1 MSDILITEF
10 MADAAVD
17 GLRSDFDVDY
27 DPSLADDQGAIPAR
41 LAGARAII
49 VRNRTQVTADLLDA
63 VPSVKCVGRLGVGL
77 DNIDM
82 AGAKDRG
89 VTVYPALGANNL
101 SVAEYVIE
109 NAMILLRGANNK
121 MAAMLAGEW
130 PRQAASGRE
139 LSGKTLGLVGYGSIA
154 QDTAGI
160 AQALGMSTIAFDPFL
175 PADSGAWGGT
185 KQASLDD
192 VLAAADVVTLHVPL
206 TDGTKHLINADALKK
221 MKKDAFVINTARGGV
236 VDEQALVDA
245 MNAGE
250 IGGAALDVFE
260 TEPLT
265 AEAAEKFKGQTNL
278 ILTPHIAGVTAE
290 ANTRVSHMTAD
301 LVRKHLENN

>member
-1 MSDILITEF
+1 MTDILITEF

-17 GLRSDFDVDY
+17 SLRQGFDVDY
-27 DPSLADDQGAIPAR
+27 DPSLADEQDAIPAR
-41 LAGARAII
+41 LKGARALI
-49 VRNRTQVTADLLDA
+49 VRNRTKVTAELLDA
-63 VPSVKCVGRLGVGL
+63 APSVRCVGRLGVGL

-82 AGAKDRG
+82 NGAKERG
-89 VTVYPALGANNL
+89 ITVYPALGANNL

-109 NAMILLRGANNK
+109 NAMVLLRGANNK

-139 LSGKTLGLVGYGSIA
+139 LSGKTLGLVGFGSIA
-154 QDTAGI
+154 QDTARI
-160 AQALGMSTIAFDPFL
+160 ALALGMKTTAYDPFL
-175 PADSGAWGGT
+175 PEDSDAWGATQQG
-185 KQASLDD
+185 SLDEVLACAD
-192 VLAAADVVTLHVPL
+192 VLTLHVPL
-206 TDGTKHLINADALKK
+206 TDGTRHLINADALKR
-221 MKKDAFVINTARGGV
+221 MKSDAFVINTARGGV

-265 AEAAEKFKGQTNL
+265 AEAAEKFKGHANL
-278 ILTPHIAGVTAE
+278 ILTPHIAGVTSE

-301 LVRKHLENN
+301 LVRRHLQNV